1 MRWLRLFFTYPLFLL
16 VFPMLLVHP
25 KLRAGQ
31 GQRFGFHPRV
41 EDRTHKSLRIWLHGA
56 SAGDALAIQPTAAA
70 LRRLHPGATL
80 MATTVTNSGRAIL
93 NLHTSLFDHVGFIPW
108 DLPGSVTRTLDR
120 LRPDAIVLEY
130 AELWPELLN
139 EARRRNI
146 KVVLQNGRFAG
157 SRLKRYRDMF
167 KVTGN
172 LLSFLDLLLMR
183 DTTEEQRALELGA
196 EPDRVHVT
204 GNTKLDHQT
213 QQPDPAGLKVMHETL
228 GLDPLAPLLVAGSTH
243 EGEEEA
249 LFEVFTELLKTAPEL
264 KLIIAPRYIE
274 RSERLLQLALRQQL
288 QARLRTEPPKD
299 VQVIILD
306 TIGEL
311 ATVYSCA
318 TLVFVG
324 GSLVDRGGHNIIE
337 PAQFGCPV
345 LFGPHMGNVEDSV
358 QLLLGRGGIQVSNA
372 PQLAKVLGDLLN
384 KPQERNELGILAQQQ
399 VEQAR
404 GAATRNAEFISEAIK
419 RGQTQATT

>member
-1 MRWLRLFFTYPLFLL
+1 MRWLRLFLTYPLFLL
-16 VFPMLLVHP
+16 AFPLLLVHP

-31 GQRFGFHPRV
+31 RQRFGFHPHIA
-41 EDRTHKSLRIWLHGA
+41 DRAHQDLRIWLHGA
-56 SAGDALAIQPTAAA
+56 SAGDVLAIQPTAAA
-70 LRRLHPGATL
+70 LRALHPHATL
-80 MATTVTNSGRAIL
+80 IATSVTNSGRAIL
-93 NLHTSLFDHVGFIPW
+93 DLHASLFDHVGFIPW
-108 DLPGSVTRTLDR
+108 DLPGSVSRTLDR

-130 AELWPELLN
+130 AELWPELLL
-139 EARRRNI
+139 EAKRRNI

-157 SRLKRYRDMF
+157 ARLDRYRDMF

-183 DTTEEQRALELGA
+183 DATEEQRALELGA
-196 EPDRVHVT
+196 APNRVHVT

-213 QQPDPAGLKVMHETL
+213 RQPDPAALKVMHEAL
-228 GLDPLAPLLVAGSTH
+228 GLDPDRPLLVAGSTH

-249 LFEVFTELLKTAPEL
+249 LFGVFHELLETSPEL
-264 KLIIAPRYIE
+264 KLIVAPRYIE
-274 RSERLLQLALRQQL
+274 RAERLLQQAHRQQL
-288 QARLRTEPPKD
+288 TARLRTEPPSD
-299 VQVIILD
+299 TQVVILD

-384 KPQERNELGILAQQQ
+384 KPQERTELGILAQQQ